1 MLIQAVPQWQGART
15 PRAGDLPAGCRALS
29 AFAAE
34 VLDVPVREVR
44 LEAGGAPVADGIA
57 NREALLDNKKRHAE
71 ALADGPV
78 LTVGGDCAVDLV
90 PVAAARARHGER
102 FGVVWFDAHAD
113 LNTPASSPSGAF
125 HGMVLRSLLGD
136 GDPAFAAAPA
146 LEPGRAVL
154 VGARALDPA
163 ERDEIEAGRVRLV
176 TGEPSRIV
184 AEVRDAG
191 IERLYVHVDLDVLD
205 PSAFAGMDY
214 PEPDGM
220 SVTQLVDGLR
230 ALAEFEVVGAGVTE
244 CVSGKREEL
253 AILAPV
259 LHTIGE
265 LLR

>member
-29 AFAAE
+29 ALAAE
-34 VLDVPVREVR
+34 VLGAPVREVR
-44 LEAGGAPVADGIA
+44 LEAGETPVVDGVA
-57 NREALLDNKKRHAE
+57 NREALLDNRKRHTE

-78 LTVGGDCAVDLV
+78 LTIGGDCAADLV

-113 LNTPASSPSGAF
+113 LNTPASSPSGAY
-125 HGMVLRSLLGD
+125 HGMVLRSLLGG

-146 LEPGRAVL
+146 VEPGRAVL
-154 VGARALDPA
+154 VGTRALDPA

-176 TGEPSRIV
+176 SGDPSRIV

-214 PEPDGM
+214 PEPDGL
-220 SVTQLVDGLR
+220 SVSQLVDGLR
-230 ALAEFEVVGAGVTE
+230 ALAEFEVVGAAITE
-244 CVSGKREEL
+244 CVSGKRDDL
-253 AILAPV
+253 VILEPV